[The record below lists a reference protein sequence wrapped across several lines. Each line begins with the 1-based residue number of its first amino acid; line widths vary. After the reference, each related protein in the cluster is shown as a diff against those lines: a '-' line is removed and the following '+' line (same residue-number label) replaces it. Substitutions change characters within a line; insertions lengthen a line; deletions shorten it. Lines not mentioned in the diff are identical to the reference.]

1 MADGSRHRT
10 TERSSAAPRL
20 GQAAAGRATL
30 WAVGGCGESA
40 VLDPAP
46 WLGQGLARHP
56 LPELQ
61 DRLRCCCGARHARLE
76 IRGLSE
82 APQGPAGGI

>member
-1 MADGSRHRT
+1 MEDGSRHRT

-30 WAVGGCGESA
+30 WGESA

-56 LPELQ
+56 PPELQ

-76 IRGLSE
+76 IRGLSD
-82 APQGPAGGI
+82 APQGPAGGIYIFR